1 MFKKSLL
8 AASLLGMTAYGAASA
23 ARPAPQPGLDT
34 NGGLVTLAQV
44 KITNP
49 NVVKQFPKG
58 PPVKL
63 TNPNIPKYFPKTPSP
78 KGGGHHHW
86 SNFGGVVVVGTSYC
100 AARAEWCADRYGA
113 RTYRFVRCL
122 RNVGC

>member
-1 MFKKSLL
+1 MLKRTLLATSLL
-8 AASLLGMTAYGAASA
+8 AATAYGAASA
-23 ARPAPQPGLDT
+23 APPAPQVGLDT
-34 NGGLVTLAQV
+34 DGGLVTLAQV

-63 TNPNIPKYFPKTPSP
+63 TNPNIPKYFPKTLP
-78 KGGGHHHW
+78 KGGGHHRRY
-86 SNFGGVVVVGTSYC
+86 FGGVVVVGTSYC

-113 RTYRFVRCL
+113 GTYRFVRCL